1 MTAAYDL
8 FVRELHA
15 TGREYTDGFSGGN
28 LLQLTPDERLLVRQA
43 LHECL
48 ARREPRA
55 PIALVLLD
63 RTDQTRATL
72 QALLPVQTGP
82 SVQHDD
88 FDLEVAAAIVV
99 LADVPVALDMLE
111 RQIKQRD
118 SLWRSGLAEQGLRR
132 AHPRSDA
139 SARLARILR
148 NGGGEQDLLIGAAD
162 ALLQRHGWQLED
174 PNPARQAD
182 TVQLMRAMIGA
193 DAAQRDA
200 ALLKVLKTPVKP
212 WPT

>member
-28 LLQLTPDERLLVRQA
+28 LLQLTPDEHLKVRQA

-63 RTDQTRATL
+63 RNEQTRATL
-72 QALLPVQTGP
+72 QALLPSQTSP
-82 SVQHDD
+82 TTQHDD

-99 LADVPVALDMLE
+99 LADVPLALDMLE
-111 RQIKQRD
+111 HQIKERD

-132 AHPRSDA
+132 AHPGSDA

-148 NGGGEQDLLIGAAD
+148 QGGGQDLLIGCAD

-174 PNPARQAD
+174 PNPARQAE
-182 TVQLMRAMIGA
+182 TVQLMRAMIGG

-200 ALLKVLKTPVKP
+200 ALLKVLKAAVTP
-212 WPT
+212 WPN